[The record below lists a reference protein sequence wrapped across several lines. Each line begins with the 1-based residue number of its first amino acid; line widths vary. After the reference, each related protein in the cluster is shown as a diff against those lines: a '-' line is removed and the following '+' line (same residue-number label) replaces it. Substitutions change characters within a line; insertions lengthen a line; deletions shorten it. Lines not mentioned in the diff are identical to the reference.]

1 MKVDCKLTGLSGNE
15 IYCMRLKGLTPSGVV
30 IGNSIQSMGLLGG
43 VRSAFRGIVGGEI
56 PDVTNMI
63 HEGREAAFVR
73 MRAEADREQVHGVV
87 GVNSELRS
95 LSGNSEFL
103 FVGSGVTGAQG
114 TALFTSAGDAQE
126 LYCHMDA
133 GYEPREFVFG
143 NIAYSVGA
151 VGGIAGTL
159 KTLVRGEIKEFSD
172 VFNETR
178 HHALDRLVAH
188 AKAVRANA
196 VVGVRTNVL
205 HFAGFHEMYMAG
217 TAAFHPALPPEFQ
230 SAPVTSDLT
239 GEELWGMTQLGY
251 MPIKLLISTSVYSL
265 GAIGGIK
272 AAFRSFVKGEIGDLT
287 TLIYDAREHVFDR
300 LKSEAEAV
308 GAEEVV
314 GIKTY
319 IIELGSSLVEI
330 FAVGTAIRKQPG
342 MTVKTQTLPAQAIIR
357 DKDTWLSGSGGFDL
371 TSIRAGG

>member
-1 MKVDCKLTGLSGNE
+1 MINAPKLTGLSGNE
-15 IYCMRLKGLTPSGVV
+15 IYCMRLKGLVPSGVV
-30 IGNSIQSMGLLGG
+30 VGNSIQSMGLLGG

-56 PDVTNMI
+56 PDVTQMI
-63 HEGREAAFVR
+63 HEGRAAAFAR

-87 GVNSELRS
+87 GVNSELRN

-103 FVGSGVTGAQG
+103 FVGSGVSGAPG

-133 GYEPREFVFG
+133 GYEPKEFVFG

-172 VFNETR
+172 VFNVTR
-178 HHALDRLVAH
+178 HHALERLVSH
-188 AKAVRANA
+188 ARAVGANA

-205 HFAGFHEMYMAG
+205 HFAGFHEMYMSG
-217 TAAFHPALPPEFQ
+217 TAAHHPLLPAGTRT
-230 SAPVTSDLT
+230 APATSDLT

-251 MPIKLLISTSVYSL
+251 MPLKLLISTSVYSL
-265 GAIGGIK
+265 GAIGGIMS
-272 AAFRSFVKGEIGDLT
+272 AFQSLARGELGDLT
-287 TLIYDAREHVFDR
+287 TLIYEAREQVFDR
-300 LKSEAEAV
+300 LKNDAAAV
-308 GAEEVV
+308 GADEVV

-319 IIELGSSLVEI
+319 IVELGTSLVEI
-330 FAVGTAIRKQPG
+330 FAVGTAVAKLSG
-342 MTVKTQTLPAQAIIR
+342 MDVKTPTLPAQAIIR
-357 DKDTWLSGSGGFDL
+357 DKDTWLNGSGGL
-371 TSIRAGG
+371 EIQTLRAGG